1 MSTEAPG
8 RVRVVRERGRI
19 KVAGAVGITGPPGPA
34 VSGGGITEETDPIAT
49 PLVEAEA
56 ITRAAA
62 DAAEA
67 TARANA
73 DTAEEG
79 ARKAADATEK
89 AAREKGD
96 ADERTGREEADA
108 TLTAAAAAAKTIADA
123 ALPKAGGTMVGDIVL
138 KGDPTANLNPATKQ
152 WVEGKIAALI
162 NGAPGALDTLK
173 EIADKLGSDEAAVE
187 ALTSA
192 VTGKLGA
199 TANLSDLANVVTA
212 RGNLGLG
219 SAATH
224 PAGDF
229 DLAGAAAAAQAASQP
244 VDSDLTAI
252 AALTTTEYG
261 RSFLALATAA
271 AGRTLLGLGTAATQ
285 ASGAFDAA
293 GAAAAAQAASQPL
306 DADLTAI
313 AALATT
319 TFGRS
324 LLEAANAAAVRTA
337 IETNSMAQF
346 DALERRGLLEKEH
359 FGLST
364 PTGVTTFAVVANAM
378 RATRFVPL
386 RDMVVRGLSWVV
398 SVAASVDD
406 PCAIAM
412 LDTNGKTKL
421 AASGSVSGKMNATG
435 RKDVDFTADVNLT
448 AGHVYY
454 PAHQNGT
461 IGGTAATVMAWAM
474 ANAFMSAII
483 GEGSGNFLGE
493 GGTPTFPFA
502 TEPAPTSQG
511 TPTLLI
517 VRER

>member
-1 MSTEAPG
+1 MATLQKGGAESDPVASP
-8 RVRVVRERGRI
+8 VV
-19 KVAGAVGITGPPGPA
+19 
-34 VSGGGITEETDPIAT
+34 
-49 PLVEAEA
+49 
-56 ITRAAA
+56 
-62 DAAEA
+62 AAE
-67 TARANA
+67 TAARVAA
-73 DTAEEG
+73 ITAEEG
-79 ARKAADATEK
+79 ARKAADASEK
-89 AAREKGD
+89 SAREGGEVVL
-96 ADERTGREEADA
+96 A
-108 TLTAAAAAAKTIADA
+108 AAAAAAKTTADA

-138 KGDPTANLNPATKQ
+138 KGDPLANLNPATKQ
-152 WVEGKIAALI
+152 WVEARIAAVI

-173 EIADKLGSDEAAVE
+173 EIADKLGSDESAVE
-187 ALTSA
+187 ALTSTVA
-192 VTGKLGA
+192 GKLA
-199 TANLSDLANVVTA
+199 AAKNLEDLVNVVTA
-212 RGNLGLG
+212 RTNLGLG

-229 DLAGAAAAAQAASQP
+229 D
-244 VDSDLTAI
+244 
-252 AALTTTEYG
+252 
-261 RSFLALATAA
+261 
-271 AGRTLLGLGTAATQ
+271 
-285 ASGAFDAA
+285 AA
-293 GAAAAAQAASQPL
+293 GAAAAAQAAAIAASQPL
-306 DADLTAI
+306 DPDLTT
-313 AALATT
+313 LAGITST
-319 TFGRS
+319 AMGQT
-324 LLEAANAAAVRTA
+324 LLAAASAAAARTA

-421 AASGSVSGKMNATG
+421 ASSGSVSGKMNATG
-435 RKDVDFTADVNLT
+435 RKDVDFTADVSLT

-454 PAHQNGT
+454 PAHQNST
-461 IGGTAATVMAWAM
+461 IGGTAATVMAWSL